1 METPEQVAAP
11 LLADVVAFDAAKFK
25 NALVLNNGSAKAMVF
40 ALKAG
45 QDVPPHSTP
54 TEALLTVLEGSG
66 TVTIAAASHALQRG
80 GYVLMPKGSEHHI
93 KATTDMKFL
102 LVR

>member
-1 METPEQVAAP
+1 METSEQVNAP
-11 LLADVVAFDAAKFK
+11 LLTDVVAFDAAKFK

-45 QDVPPHSTP
+45 QAVPPHSTP
-54 TEALLTVLEGSG
+54 TDALLTVLEGSG
-66 TVTIAAASHALQRG
+66 TVTIAATSHVVQRG
-80 GYVLMPKGSEHHI
+80 GYVVMPMGSEHHI

-102 LVR
+102 LVK

>member
-1 METPEQVAAP
+1 METPEQIAAP

-25 NALVLNNGSAKAMVF
+25 NAVVLNNGSAKAMVF

-45 QDVPPHSTP
+45 QAVPPHSTP
-54 TEALLTVLEGSG
+54 TDALLTVLEGSG
-66 TVTIAAASHALQRG
+66 MVTIAATSPEVHRG
-80 GYVLMPKGSEHHI
+80 GYVVMPMGSEHHI

-102 LVR
+102 LVK